1 MNKLTLQDILD
12 STEVGEEITK
22 ATLKWHYNYM
32 IEENEKILKADSVRP
47 HETQD
52 YANNLKYIEAIK
64 VALSLFGVRV

>member
-1 MNKLTLQDILD
+1 MDKLTLQEILD

-32 IEENEKILKADSVRP
+32 IEENENILKADSVRS

-64 VALSLFGVRV
+64 LTISMFGVRL

>member
-1 MNKLTLQDILD
+1 MDKLTLQEILD

-32 IEENEKILKADSVRP
+32 VEENEKILKADSVRP

>member
-1 MNKLTLQDILD
+1 MDKLTLQEILD

-32 IEENEKILKADSVRP
+32 LEENQKILKADSVRP

-52 YANNLKYIEAIK
+52 YANNLKYIEALK

>member
-1 MNKLTLQDILD
+1 MNRLTMQDILD

-32 IEENEKILKADSVRP
+32 VEENEKILKADSVRP

-52 YANNLKYIEAIK
+52 YANNLKYIEAVK

>member
-1 MNKLTLQDILD
+1 MNRLTMQDILD

-32 IEENEKILKADSVRP
+32 IEENEKILKADSVGR

-52 YANNLKYIEAIK
+52 YANNLKYIEAVK

>member
-1 MNKLTLQDILD
+1 MQDILD

-52 YANNLKYIEAIK
+52 YANNLKYIEAVK
-64 VALSLFGVRV
+64 TTLSMFGVRL

>member
-1 MNKLTLQDILD
+1 MNKLTLQEILD

-22 ATLKWHYNYM
+22 ATLKWHCNYM

-52 YANNLKYIEAIK
+52 YVNNLKYIEAIK
-64 VALSLFGVRV
+64 TTLCLFGVRL